1 VGKKKNKKPEN
12 QQEQWQT
19 PEKRMRNQG
28 VFYEE
33 TKSAKIHIALTP
45 SSKKKLN
52 ELAKTAKLSVSEFME
67 RWIRGLS

>member
-1 VGKKKNKKPEN
+1 MGKKKIKKPEN

-19 PEKRMRNQG
+19 SEKRMKNQG

-33 TKSAKIHIALTP
+33 PKSAKIHIALTP

-52 ELAKTAKLSVSEFME
+52 ELAKSAKLSVSEFME
-67 RWIRGLS
+67 RWIRGL